1 MSKDKRTE
9 QEIIADIRKD
19 LTGLEQRALTVK
31 QVESS
36 IWKLWGF
43 VRENRNSL
51 DSERCCRMFQ
61 GVVNGAVE
69 SVTKHAESLAAELD
83 EVRSRGA
90 IIHESRDIVGVT
102 DVVCPIIAGDGRAV
116 ACVTVAAVSRRSNP
130 PNFEAMLARLKVACA
145 EIAHELTGYAAPL

>member
-51 DSERCCRMFQ
+51 DSERCCRMIQ

-83 EVRSRGA
+83 EA
-90 IIHESRDIVGVT
+90 QQKLLN
-102 DVVCPIIAGDGRAV
+102 
-116 ACVTVAAVSRRSNP
+116 SNKEVKRLR
-130 PNFEAMLARLKVACA
+130 NETEKLLQENVDLTAR
-145 EIAHELTGYAAPL
+145 IFELTPKDETEGHPDAA

>member
-1 MSKDKRTE
+1 MSKGKRTE
-9 QEIIADIRKD
+9 QELIADIRKD
-19 LTGLEQRALTVK
+19 LAGLEQRALTVK

-51 DSERCCRMFQ
+51 DSERCCRMIQ

-83 EVRSRGA
+83 EA
-90 IIHESRDIVGVT
+90 QQKLLN
-102 DVVCPIIAGDGRAV
+102 
-116 ACVTVAAVSRRSNP
+116 SNKEVKRLR
-130 PNFEAMLARLKVACA
+130 NETEKLLQENVDLTAR
-145 EIAHELTGYAAPL
+145 IFELTPKDETEGHPDAA